1 VPSLWREDVR
11 VAFDVRATG
20 SAEVPPV
27 DTDVVANARFTLD
40 RSTRT
45 LSYRANVF
53 GVTSGEVL
61 FMHIHRGDQGGVG
74 PVVFL
79 MPTAGVS
86 RVSGSFTLTPSALE
100 DLEEGNLY
108 FDVHTKQ
115 HRAGEVRG
123 QLVLREPSS

>member
-1 VPSLWREDVR
+1 MPSLWREDVR

-27 DTDVVANARFTLD
+27 DTDVVADARFMLD
-40 RSTRT
+40 RPTRT
-45 LSYRANVF
+45 LSYRATVF

-61 FMHIHRGDQGGVG
+61 FMHIHRGHQDEGG

-79 MPTAGVS
+79 MSTPGAS
-86 RVSGSFTLTPSALE
+86 RVSGSFTLNPAALE

-115 HRAGEVRG
+115 NLAGEVRG
-123 QLVLREPSS
+123 QLVLGEPSS